1 VSEGA
6 EPSSLRGRPA
16 RLNPTV
22 YAIAVIFLA
31 VMVGN
36 ALAWTGLVNLSPMTY
51 TTDLTTSACHLTCGR
66 AWIDPNVGSVTQPL
80 GHLAAMDLLHFH
92 VPWWNPFEGLGT
104 PLAGEMQSTSLFP
117 LILWLALPGGLVW
130 FHISLELVAGIAT
143 YFLARRLGASTIIAA
158 VGGALFAL
166 NGTYAWIGNSV
177 LNPVALLPML
187 VLGVEMIIASAPHR
201 RQYGWYVAALALAL
215 SLYAGFPEVAYLDAL
230 FAGAWAVVR
239 LWSVDRGTRVR
250 TLRRLV
256 YAALAGMALA
266 LPIIVPFR
274 DYLNQGY
281 VGDHTSLSEL
291 SHMSARVLPMF
302 FDPYLYGTIF
312 SNPPADPYWAAV
324 GGYLGASVTAL
335 ALAGLFGR
343 RHRTLRIFLLAWIV
357 LGFAGSVDVFG
368 LRRAWNL
375 IPLVN
380 DAGFWRYIPASIELA
395 AIVLAVL
402 GLTDAAESA
411 RARWRVAGAAGVT
424 AVVLVVFAVTASSVN
439 RGVVL
444 SGQLRL
450 YHGALDAIPFVSLA
464 LLVAAMLFLRGR
476 WRTGF
481 VAAVMVGES
490 VLLFA
495 APMAVAP
502 SSLTLNLAPVRFL
515 QANLGQSRYM
525 DVAILYPNWGSEYG
539 ISSLAANDLPL
550 PLTFVNYVQS
560 SLFPGIQPPNA
571 FSVHG
576 TAFTQ
581 TVMEQQIATHLR
593 AYEDASVK
601 YLLTRT
607 KTPLAPQLAAE
618 GVKKV
623 WSDRSATIYALPD
636 PRPFFSTA
644 SSSCTVVSTSLT
656 EATVN
661 CPKGK
666 STLLRTEQS
675 MTGWTASVNGRP
687 AAITTVDTVY
697 QQIKVPKGT
706 STVEFSFLP
715 SHERLAVF
723 VGFAAL
729 LVLIAA
735 VLVERVELLT
745 LSRWAK
751 ANRRRPPRRTTTGV
765 NPSGSGRFDDD
776 FEGSEPS
783 ITSSSTVVEP
793 WPDVR
798 SRQ

>member
-1 VSEGA
+1 M
-6 EPSSLRGRPA
+6 RK
-16 RLNPTV
+16 RLAHVNPTV
-22 YAIAVIFLA
+22 YAIIAIALA

-51 TTDLTTSACHLTCGR
+51 TTDLTTSVCHLTCGR
-66 AWIDPNVGSVTQPL
+66 AWIDPNVGSITQPV
-80 GHLAAMDLLHFH
+80 GHLAAMDLLHLH

-104 PLAGEMQSTSLFP
+104 PLAGEMQSTALFP

-130 FHISLELVAGIAT
+130 FHISLELIAGIAT
-143 YFLARRLGASTIIAA
+143 YFLARRLGASTIIAT

-177 LNPVALLPML
+177 LNPVAFLPML
-187 VLGVEMIIASAPHR
+187 VLGVEMIIASAPRR

-215 SLYAGFPEVAYLDAL
+215 SIYAGFPEVAFLDAV

-239 LWSVDRGTRVR
+239 LLSVDRGARLR
-250 TLRRLV
+250 ALRRLV

-274 DYLNQGY
+274 DYLNESY
-281 VGDHTSLSEL
+281 VGDHTSLGEL
-291 SHMSARVLPMF
+291 LHMSPRVLPMF

-312 SNPPADPYWAAV
+312 SNPAADPYWASV
-324 GGYLGASVTAL
+324 GGYFGASVTAL

-343 RHRTLRIFLLAWIV
+343 RHRPLRIFLLAWIV
-357 LGFAGSVDVFG
+357 LGFAGSVDVFS

-402 GLTDAAESA
+402 GLTDAAQSA

-424 AVVLVVFAVTASSVN
+424 AVMLAVFVVTSSSVS

-444 SGQLRL
+444 SGRLRL
-450 YHGALDAIPFVSLA
+450 YHAALDAIPFVSLT
-464 LLVAAMLFLRGR
+464 LLVAAVLLLRVR
-476 WRTGF
+476 WRIWF
-481 VAAVMVGES
+481 AAIVVLGES
-490 VLLFA
+490 VLLFV

-502 SSLTLNLAPVRFL
+502 SSLTVNLAPVHFL
-515 QANLGQSRYM
+515 QANLGQYRYM
-525 DVAILYPNWGSEYG
+525 DVAVLYPNWGSEYG

-576 TAFTQ
+576 TAYSQ
-581 TVMEQQIATHLR
+581 TVMEQEIATHLR

-601 YLLTRT
+601 YLLT
-607 KTPLAPQLAAE
+607 KTRIPLAPQLAAV

-623 WSDRSATIYALPD
+623 WSDRLATVYALPD

-644 SSSCTVVSTSLT
+644 SSSCTVSSTSLT
-656 EATVN
+656 EAKVN
-661 CPKGK
+661 CPTGK

-675 MTGWTASVNGRP
+675 MKGWTATVNGRP
-687 AAITTVDTVY
+687 AAVKTVDTVY
-697 QQIKVPKGT
+697 QQIEVPKGT
-706 STVEFSFLP
+706 STVEFSFQP
-715 SHERLAVF
+715 PHERLAVI
-723 VGFAAL
+723 VGSATLLALIVAAL
-729 LVLIAA
+729 N
-735 VLVERVELLT
+735 ERVELLS
-745 LSRWAK
+745 LFRWAK
-751 ANRRRPPRRTTTGV
+751 AKRRRTKPTMNT
-765 NPSGSGRFDDD
+765 SGANEKN
-776 FEGSEPS
+776 FEE
-783 ITSSSTVVEP
+783 
-793 WPDVR
+793 
-798 SRQ
+798 SRMW

>member
-1 VSEGA
+1 
-6 EPSSLRGRPA
+6 
-16 RLNPTV
+16 
-22 YAIAVIFLA
+22 
-31 VMVGN
+31 MVGN

-51 TTDLTTSACHLTCGR
+51 TTDLTTSVCHLTCGR
-66 AWIDPNVGSVTQPL
+66 AWIDPNVGSITQPV
-80 GHLAAMDLLHFH
+80 GHLAAMDLLHLH

-104 PLAGEMQSTSLFP
+104 PLAGEMQSTALFP

-130 FHISLELVAGIAT
+130 FHISLELIAGIAT
-143 YFLARRLGASTIIAA
+143 YFLARRLGASTIIAT

-177 LNPVALLPML
+177 LNPVAFLPML
-187 VLGVEMIIASAPHR
+187 VLGVEMIIASAPRR

-215 SLYAGFPEVAYLDAL
+215 SIYAGFPEVAFLDAV

-239 LWSVDRGTRVR
+239 LLSVDRGARLR
-250 TLRRLV
+250 ALRRLV

-274 DYLNQGY
+274 DYLNESY
-281 VGDHTSLSEL
+281 VGDHTSLGEL
-291 SHMSARVLPMF
+291 LHMSPRVLPMF

-312 SNPPADPYWAAV
+312 SNPAADPYWASV
-324 GGYLGASVTAL
+324 GGYFGASVTAL

-343 RHRTLRIFLLAWIV
+343 RYRPLRIFLLAWIV
-357 LGFAGSVDVFG
+357 LGFAGSVDVFS

-402 GLTDAAESA
+402 GLTDAAQSA

-424 AVVLVVFAVTASSVN
+424 AVMLAVFVVTSSSVS

-444 SGQLRL
+444 SGRLRL
-450 YHGALDAIPFVSLA
+450 YHAALDAIPFVSLT
-464 LLVAAMLFLRGR
+464 LLVAAVLLLRVR
-476 WRTGF
+476 WRIWF
-481 VAAVMVGES
+481 AAIVVLGES
-490 VLLFA
+490 VLLFV

-502 SSLTLNLAPVRFL
+502 SSLTVNLAPVHFL
-515 QANLGQSRYM
+515 QANLGQYRYM
-525 DVAILYPNWGSEYG
+525 DVAVLYPNWGSEYG

-576 TAFTQ
+576 TAYSQ
-581 TVMEQQIATHLR
+581 TVMEQEIATHLR

-601 YLLTRT
+601 YLLT
-607 KTPLAPQLAAE
+607 KTRIPLAPQLAAV

-623 WSDRSATIYALPD
+623 WSDRLATVYALPD

-644 SSSCTVVSTSLT
+644 SSSCTVSSTSLT
-656 EATVN
+656 EAKVN
-661 CPKGK
+661 CPTGK

-675 MTGWTASVNGRP
+675 MKGWTATVNGRP
-687 AAITTVDTVY
+687 AAVKTVDTVY
-697 QQIKVPKGT
+697 QQIEVPKGT
-706 STVEFSFLP
+706 STVEFSFQP
-715 SHERLAVF
+715 PHERLAVI
-723 VGFAAL
+723 VGSATLLALIVAAL
-729 LVLIAA
+729 N
-735 VLVERVELLT
+735 ERVELLS
-745 LSRWAK
+745 LFRWAK
-751 ANRRRPPRRTTTGV
+751 AKRRRTKPTMNT
-765 NPSGSGRFDDD
+765 SGANEKN
-776 FEGSEPS
+776 FEE
-783 ITSSSTVVEP
+783 
-793 WPDVR
+793 
-798 SRQ
+798 SRMW

>member
-1 VSEGA
+1 V
-6 EPSSLRGRPA
+6 
-16 RLNPTV
+16 NPTV
-22 YAIAVIFLA
+22 YAIIAIALAVI
-31 VMVGN
+31 VGN

-51 TTDLTTSACHLTCGR
+51 TTDLTTSVCHFTCGR
-66 AWIDPNVGSVTQPL
+66 AWIDPNVGSITQPV
-80 GHLAAMDLLHFH
+80 GHLAAMDLLHLH

-104 PLAGEMQSTSLFP
+104 PLAGEMQSTALFP

-130 FHISLELVAGIAT
+130 FHISLELIAGIAT

-166 NGTYAWIGNSV
+166 NGTFAWIGNSV
-177 LNPVALLPML
+177 LNPVAFLPML
-187 VLGVEMIIASAPHR
+187 VLGVEMIIASAPRR

-215 SLYAGFPEVAYLDAL
+215 SLYAGFPEVAFLDAV

-239 LWSVDRGTRVR
+239 LLSVDRGARLR
-250 TLRRLV
+250 ALRRLV

-274 DYLNQGY
+274 DYLNEGY
-281 VGDHTSLSEL
+281 VGDHTSLGEFL
-291 SHMSARVLPMF
+291 HMSPRVLPMF

-312 SNPPADPYWAAV
+312 SNPAAGPYWASV
-324 GGYLGASVTAL
+324 GGYFGASVTAL

-343 RHRTLRIFLLAWIV
+343 RHRPLRIFLLAWIV
-357 LGFAGSVDVFG
+357 LGFAGSVDVFS

-402 GLTDAAESA
+402 GLTDAAQSA

-424 AVVLVVFAVTASSVN
+424 AVVLVVFVVTSSSVS

-444 SGQLRL
+444 SGRLRL
-450 YHGALDAIPFVSLA
+450 YHAALDAIPFVSLT
-464 LLVAAMLFLRGR
+464 LLVAAVLLLRGR
-476 WRTGF
+476 WRIWF
-481 VAAVMVGES
+481 AAIVVLGES
-490 VLLFA
+490 VLLFV

-502 SSLTLNLAPVRFL
+502 SSLTVNLAPVHFL
-515 QANLGQSRYM
+515 QANLGQYRYM
-525 DVAILYPNWGSEYG
+525 DVAVLYPNWGSEYG

-576 TAFTQ
+576 TAYSQ
-581 TVMEQQIATHLR
+581 TVMEQEIATHLR

-601 YLLTRT
+601 YLLTKTR
-607 KTPLAPQLAAE
+607 TPLAPQLAAV

-623 WSDRSATIYALPD
+623 WSDRLATVYALPD

-644 SSSCTVVSTSLT
+644 SSSCTVSSTSLT
-656 EATVN
+656 EAKVN
-661 CPKGK
+661 CPTGK

-675 MTGWTASVNGRP
+675 MKGWTATVNGRP
-687 AAITTVDTVY
+687 AAVTTVDTVY
-697 QQIKVPKGT
+697 QQIEVPKGT
-706 STVEFSFLP
+706 STVEFSFQP
-715 SHERLAVF
+715 PHERLAVI
-723 VGFAAL
+723 VGSAAMLALIVAAL
-729 LVLIAA
+729 N
-735 VLVERVELLT
+735 ERVELLS
-745 LSRWAK
+745 LFRWAK
-751 ANRRRPPRRTTTGV
+751 AKRRRTKPTMNTRGA
-765 NPSGSGRFDDD
+765 NEKN
-776 FEGSEPS
+776 FEE
-783 ITSSSTVVEP
+783 SSM
-793 WPDVR
+793 W
-798 SRQ
+798 

>member
-1 VSEGA
+1 
-6 EPSSLRGRPA
+6 
-16 RLNPTV
+16 LNPTV

-230 FAGAWAVVR
+230 FAGVWAVVR
-239 LWSVDRGTRVR
+239 LASVDRGTRVR

-439 RGVVL
+439 GGVVL

-675 MTGWTASVNGRP
+675 MTGWTASVNGRRAP
-687 AAITTVDTVY
+687 ITTVDTVY

-729 LVLIAA
+729 LALIVAA
-735 VLVERVELLT
+735 LNERVELLT

>member
-1 VSEGA
+1 
-6 EPSSLRGRPA
+6 
-16 RLNPTV
+16 
-22 YAIAVIFLA
+22 
-31 VMVGN
+31 MVGN

-51 TTDLTTSACHLTCGR
+51 TTDLTTSVCHLTCGR
-66 AWIDPNVGSVTQPL
+66 AWIDPNVGSITQPV
-80 GHLAAMDLLHFH
+80 GHLAAMDLLHLH

-104 PLAGEMQSTSLFP
+104 PLAGEMQSTALFP

-130 FHISLELVAGIAT
+130 FHISLELIAGIAT
-143 YFLARRLGASTIIAA
+143 YFLARRLGASTIIAT

-177 LNPVALLPML
+177 LNPVAFLPML
-187 VLGVEMIIASAPHR
+187 VLGVEMIIASAPRR

-215 SLYAGFPEVAYLDAL
+215 SIYAGFPEVAFLDAV

-239 LWSVDRGTRVR
+239 LLSVDRGARLR
-250 TLRRLV
+250 ALRRLV

-274 DYLNQGY
+274 DYLNESY
-281 VGDHTSLSEL
+281 VGDHTSLGEL
-291 SHMSARVLPMF
+291 LHMSPRVLPMF

-312 SNPPADPYWAAV
+312 SNPAADPYWASV
-324 GGYLGASVTAL
+324 GGYFGASVTAL

-343 RHRTLRIFLLAWIV
+343 RYRPLRIFLLAWIV
-357 LGFAGSVDVFG
+357 LGFAGSVDVFS

-402 GLTDAAESA
+402 GLTDAAQSA

-424 AVVLVVFAVTASSVN
+424 AVMLAVFVVTSSSVS

-444 SGQLRL
+444 SGRLRL
-450 YHGALDAIPFVSLA
+450 YHAALDAIPFVSLT
-464 LLVAAMLFLRGR
+464 LLVAAVLLLRGR
-476 WRTGF
+476 WRIWF
-481 VAAVMVGES
+481 AAIVVLGES
-490 VLLFA
+490 VLLFV

-502 SSLTLNLAPVRFL
+502 SSLTVNLAPVHFL
-515 QANLGQSRYM
+515 QANLGQYRYM
-525 DVAILYPNWGSEYG
+525 DVAVLYPNWGSEYG

-576 TAFTQ
+576 TAYSQ
-581 TVMEQQIATHLR
+581 TVMEQEIATHLR

-601 YLLTRT
+601 YLLT
-607 KTPLAPQLAAE
+607 KTRIPLAPQLAAV

-623 WSDRSATIYALPD
+623 WSDRLATVYALPD

-644 SSSCTVVSTSLT
+644 SSSCTVSSTSLT
-656 EATVN
+656 EAKVN
-661 CPKGK
+661 CPTGK

-675 MTGWTASVNGRP
+675 MKGWTATVNGRP
-687 AAITTVDTVY
+687 AAVKTVDTVY
-697 QQIKVPKGT
+697 QQIEVPKGT
-706 STVEFSFLP
+706 STVEFSFQP
-715 SHERLAVF
+715 PHERLAVI
-723 VGFAAL
+723 VGSATLLALIVAAL
-729 LVLIAA
+729 N
-735 VLVERVELLT
+735 ERVELLS
-745 LSRWAK
+745 LFRWAK
-751 ANRRRPPRRTTTGV
+751 AKRRRTKPTMNT
-765 NPSGSGRFDDD
+765 SGANEKN
-776 FEGSEPS
+776 FEE
-783 ITSSSTVVEP
+783 
-793 WPDVR
+793 
-798 SRQ
+798 SRMW

>member
-1 VSEGA
+1 
-6 EPSSLRGRPA
+6 
-16 RLNPTV
+16 
-22 YAIAVIFLA
+22 
-31 VMVGN
+31 MVGN

-51 TTDLTTSACHLTCGR
+51 TTDLTTSVCHLTCGR
-66 AWIDPNVGSVTQPL
+66 AWIDPNVGSITQPV
-80 GHLAAMDLLHFH
+80 GHLAAMDLLHLH

-104 PLAGEMQSTSLFP
+104 PLAGEMQSTALFP

-130 FHISLELVAGIAT
+130 FHISLELIAGIAT
-143 YFLARRLGASTIIAA
+143 YLLARRLGASTIIAT

-177 LNPVALLPML
+177 LNPVAFLPML
-187 VLGVEMIIASAPHR
+187 VLGVEMIIASAPRR

-215 SLYAGFPEVAYLDAL
+215 SIYAGFPEVAFLDAV

-239 LWSVDRGTRVR
+239 LLSVDRGARLR
-250 TLRRLV
+250 ALRRLV

-274 DYLNQGY
+274 DYLNESY
-281 VGDHTSLSEL
+281 VGDHTSLGEL
-291 SHMSARVLPMF
+291 LHMSPRVLPMF

-312 SNPPADPYWAAV
+312 SNPAADPYWASV
-324 GGYLGASVTAL
+324 GGYFGASVTAL

-343 RHRTLRIFLLAWIV
+343 RYRPLRIFLLAWIV
-357 LGFAGSVDVFG
+357 LGFAGSVDVFS

-402 GLTDAAESA
+402 GLTDAAQSA

-424 AVVLVVFAVTASSVN
+424 AVMLAVFVVTSSSVS

-444 SGQLRL
+444 SGRLRL
-450 YHGALDAIPFVSLA
+450 YHAALDAIPFVSLT
-464 LLVAAMLFLRGR
+464 LLVAAVLLLRVR
-476 WRTGF
+476 WRIWF
-481 VAAVMVGES
+481 AAIVVLGES
-490 VLLFA
+490 VLLFV

-502 SSLTLNLAPVRFL
+502 SSLTVNLAPVHFL
-515 QANLGQSRYM
+515 QANLGQYRYM
-525 DVAILYPNWGSEYG
+525 DVAVLYPNWGSEYG

-576 TAFTQ
+576 TAYSQ
-581 TVMEQQIATHLR
+581 TVMEQEIATHLR

-601 YLLTRT
+601 YLLT
-607 KTPLAPQLAAE
+607 KTRIPLAPQLAAV

-623 WSDRSATIYALPD
+623 WSDRLATVYALPD

-644 SSSCTVVSTSLT
+644 SSSCTVSSTSLT
-656 EATVN
+656 EAKVN
-661 CPKGK
+661 CPTGK

-675 MTGWTASVNGRP
+675 MKGWTATVNGRP
-687 AAITTVDTVY
+687 AAVKTVDTVY
-697 QQIKVPKGT
+697 QQIEVPKGT
-706 STVEFSFLP
+706 STVEFSFQP
-715 SHERLAVF
+715 PHERLAVI
-723 VGFAAL
+723 VGSATLLALIVAAL
-729 LVLIAA
+729 N
-735 VLVERVELLT
+735 ERVELLS
-745 LSRWAK
+745 LFRWAK
-751 ANRRRPPRRTTTGV
+751 AKRRRTKPTMNT
-765 NPSGSGRFDDD
+765 SGANEKN
-776 FEGSEPS
+776 FEE
-783 ITSSSTVVEP
+783 
-793 WPDVR
+793 
-798 SRQ
+798 SRMW

>member
-1 VSEGA
+1 M
-6 EPSSLRGRPA
+6 RK
-16 RLNPTV
+16 RLAHVNPTV
-22 YAIAVIFLA
+22 YAIIAIALA

-51 TTDLTTSACHLTCGR
+51 TTDLTTSVCHLTCGR
-66 AWIDPNVGSVTQPL
+66 AWIDPNVGSITQPV
-80 GHLAAMDLLHFH
+80 GHLAAMDLLHLH

-104 PLAGEMQSTSLFP
+104 PLAGEMQSTALFP

-130 FHISLELVAGIAT
+130 FHISLELIAGIAT
-143 YFLARRLGASTIIAA
+143 YFLARRLGASTIIAT

-177 LNPVALLPML
+177 LNPVAFLPML
-187 VLGVEMIIASAPHR
+187 VLGVEMIIASAPRR

-215 SLYAGFPEVAYLDAL
+215 SIYAGFPEVAFLDAV

-239 LWSVDRGTRVR
+239 LLSVDRGARLR
-250 TLRRLV
+250 ALRRLV

-274 DYLNQGY
+274 DYLNESY
-281 VGDHTSLSEL
+281 VGDHTSLGEL
-291 SHMSARVLPMF
+291 LHMSPRVLPMF

-312 SNPPADPYWAAV
+312 SNPAADPYWASV
-324 GGYLGASVTAL
+324 GGYFGASVTAL

-343 RHRTLRIFLLAWIV
+343 RYRPLRIFLLAWIV
-357 LGFAGSVDVFG
+357 LGFAGSVDVFS

-402 GLTDAAESA
+402 GLTDAAQSA

-424 AVVLVVFAVTASSVN
+424 AVMLAVFVVTSSSVS

-444 SGQLRL
+444 SGRLRL
-450 YHGALDAIPFVSLA
+450 YHAALDAIPFVSLT
-464 LLVAAMLFLRGR
+464 LLVAAVLLLRGR
-476 WRTGF
+476 WRIWF
-481 VAAVMVGES
+481 AAIVVLGES
-490 VLLFA
+490 VLLFV

-502 SSLTLNLAPVRFL
+502 SSLTVNLAPVHFL
-515 QANLGQSRYM
+515 QANLGQYRYM
-525 DVAILYPNWGSEYG
+525 DVAVLYPNWGSEYG

-576 TAFTQ
+576 TAYSQ
-581 TVMEQQIATHLR
+581 TVMEQEIATHLR

-601 YLLTRT
+601 YLLT
-607 KTPLAPQLAAE
+607 KTRIPLAPQLAAV

-623 WSDRSATIYALPD
+623 WSDRLATVYALPD

-644 SSSCTVVSTSLT
+644 SSSCTVSSTSLT
-656 EATVN
+656 EAKVN
-661 CPKGK
+661 CPTGK

-675 MTGWTASVNGRP
+675 MKGWTATVNGRP
-687 AAITTVDTVY
+687 AAVKTVDTVY
-697 QQIKVPKGT
+697 QQIEVPKGT
-706 STVEFSFLP
+706 STVEFSFQP
-715 SHERLAVF
+715 PHERLAVI
-723 VGFAAL
+723 VGSATLLALIVAAL
-729 LVLIAA
+729 N
-735 VLVERVELLT
+735 ERVELLS
-745 LSRWAK
+745 LFRWAK
-751 ANRRRPPRRTTTGV
+751 AKRRRTKPTMNT
-765 NPSGSGRFDDD
+765 SGANEKN
-776 FEGSEPS
+776 FEE
-783 ITSSSTVVEP
+783 
-793 WPDVR
+793 
-798 SRQ
+798 SRMW

>member
-1 VSEGA
+1 V
-6 EPSSLRGRPA
+6 
-16 RLNPTV
+16 NPTV
-22 YAIAVIFLA
+22 YAIIAIALA

-51 TTDLTTSACHLTCGR
+51 TTDLTTSVCHLTCGR
-66 AWIDPNVGSVTQPL
+66 AWIDPNVGSITQPV
-80 GHLAAMDLLHFH
+80 GHLAAMDLLHLH

-104 PLAGEMQSTSLFP
+104 PLAGEMQSTALFP

-130 FHISLELVAGIAT
+130 FHISLELIAGIAT
-143 YFLARRLGASTIIAA
+143 YFLARRLGASTIIAT

-177 LNPVALLPML
+177 LNPVAFLPML
-187 VLGVEMIIASAPHR
+187 VLGVEMIIASAPRR

-215 SLYAGFPEVAYLDAL
+215 SIYAGFPEVAFLDAV

-239 LWSVDRGTRVR
+239 LLSVDRGARLR
-250 TLRRLV
+250 ALRRLV

-274 DYLNQGY
+274 DYLNESY
-281 VGDHTSLSEL
+281 VGDHTSLGEL
-291 SHMSARVLPMF
+291 LHMSPRVLPMF

-312 SNPPADPYWAAV
+312 SNPAADPYWASV
-324 GGYLGASVTAL
+324 GGYFGASVTAL

-343 RHRTLRIFLLAWIV
+343 RHRPLRIFLLAWIV
-357 LGFAGSVDVFG
+357 LGFAGSVDVFS

-402 GLTDAAESA
+402 GLTDAAQSA

-424 AVVLVVFAVTASSVN
+424 AVMLAVFVVTSSSVS

-444 SGQLRL
+444 SGRLRL
-450 YHGALDAIPFVSLA
+450 YHAALDAIPFVSLT
-464 LLVAAMLFLRGR
+464 LLVAAVLLLRVR
-476 WRTGF
+476 WRIWF
-481 VAAVMVGES
+481 AAIVVLGES
-490 VLLFA
+490 VLLFV

-502 SSLTLNLAPVRFL
+502 SSLTVNLAPVHFL
-515 QANLGQSRYM
+515 QANLGQYRYM
-525 DVAILYPNWGSEYG
+525 DVAVLYPNWGSEYG

-576 TAFTQ
+576 TAYSQ
-581 TVMEQQIATHLR
+581 TVMEQEIATHLR

-601 YLLTRT
+601 YLLT
-607 KTPLAPQLAAE
+607 KTRIPLAPQLAAV

-623 WSDRSATIYALPD
+623 WSDRLATVYALPD

-644 SSSCTVVSTSLT
+644 SSSCTVSSTSLT
-656 EATVN
+656 EAKVN
-661 CPKGK
+661 CPTGK

-675 MTGWTASVNGRP
+675 MKGWTATVNGRP
-687 AAITTVDTVY
+687 AAVKTVDTVY
-697 QQIKVPKGT
+697 QQIEVPKGT
-706 STVEFSFLP
+706 STVEFSFQP
-715 SHERLAVF
+715 PHERLAVI
-723 VGFAAL
+723 VGSATLLALIVAAL
-729 LVLIAA
+729 N
-735 VLVERVELLT
+735 ERVELLS
-745 LSRWAK
+745 LFRWAK
-751 ANRRRPPRRTTTGV
+751 AKRRRTKPTMNT
-765 NPSGSGRFDDD
+765 SGANEKN
-776 FEGSEPS
+776 FEE
-783 ITSSSTVVEP
+783 
-793 WPDVR
+793 
-798 SRQ
+798 SRMW

>member
-1 VSEGA
+1 V
-6 EPSSLRGRPA
+6 
-16 RLNPTV
+16 NPTV
-22 YAIAVIFLA
+22 YAIIAIALA

-51 TTDLTTSACHLTCGR
+51 TTDLTTSVCHLTCGR
-66 AWIDPNVGSVTQPL
+66 AWIDPNVGSITQPV
-80 GHLAAMDLLHFH
+80 GHLAAMDLLHLH

-104 PLAGEMQSTSLFP
+104 PLAGEMQSTALFP

-130 FHISLELVAGIAT
+130 FHISLELIAGIAT
-143 YFLARRLGASTIIAA
+143 YFLARRLGASTIIAT

-177 LNPVALLPML
+177 LNPVAFLPML
-187 VLGVEMIIASAPHR
+187 VLGVEMIIASAPRR

-215 SLYAGFPEVAYLDAL
+215 SIYAGFPEVAFLDAV

-239 LWSVDRGTRVR
+239 LLSVDRGARLR
-250 TLRRLV
+250 ALRRLV

-274 DYLNQGY
+274 DYLNESY
-281 VGDHTSLSEL
+281 VGDHTSLGEL
-291 SHMSARVLPMF
+291 LHMSPRVLPMF

-312 SNPPADPYWAAV
+312 SNPAADPYWASV
-324 GGYLGASVTAL
+324 GGYFGASVTAL

-343 RHRTLRIFLLAWIV
+343 RYRPLRIFLLAWIV
-357 LGFAGSVDVFG
+357 LGFAGSVDVFS

-402 GLTDAAESA
+402 GLTDAAQSA

-424 AVVLVVFAVTASSVN
+424 AVMLAVFVVTSSSVS

-444 SGQLRL
+444 SGRLRL
-450 YHGALDAIPFVSLA
+450 YHAALDAIPFVSLT
-464 LLVAAMLFLRGR
+464 LLVAAVLLLRGR
-476 WRTGF
+476 WRIWF
-481 VAAVMVGES
+481 AAIVVLGES
-490 VLLFA
+490 VLLFV

-502 SSLTLNLAPVRFL
+502 SSLTVNLAPVHFL
-515 QANLGQSRYM
+515 QANLGQYRYM
-525 DVAILYPNWGSEYG
+525 DVAVLYPNWGSEYG

-576 TAFTQ
+576 TAYSQ
-581 TVMEQQIATHLR
+581 TVMEQEIATHLR

-601 YLLTRT
+601 YLLT
-607 KTPLAPQLAAE
+607 KTRIPLAPQLAAV

-623 WSDRSATIYALPD
+623 WSDRLATVYALPD

-644 SSSCTVVSTSLT
+644 SSSCTVSSTSLT
-656 EATVN
+656 EAKVN
-661 CPKGK
+661 CPTGK

-675 MTGWTASVNGRP
+675 MKGWTATVNGRP
-687 AAITTVDTVY
+687 AAVKTVDTVY
-697 QQIKVPKGT
+697 QQIEVPKGT
-706 STVEFSFLP
+706 STVEFSFQP
-715 SHERLAVF
+715 PHERLAVI
-723 VGFAAL
+723 VGSATLLALIVAAL
-729 LVLIAA
+729 N
-735 VLVERVELLT
+735 ERVELLS
-745 LSRWAK
+745 LFRWAK
-751 ANRRRPPRRTTTGV
+751 AKRRRTKPTMNT
-765 NPSGSGRFDDD
+765 SGANEKN
-776 FEGSEPS
+776 FEE
-783 ITSSSTVVEP
+783 
-793 WPDVR
+793 
-798 SRQ
+798 SRMW

>member
-1 VSEGA
+1 MSGRVESC
-6 EPSSLRGRPA
+6 PLRK
-16 RLNPTV
+16 RLAHVNPTV
-22 YAIAVIFLA
+22 YAIIAIALA

-51 TTDLTTSACHLTCGR
+51 TTDLTTSVCHLTCGR
-66 AWIDPNVGSVTQPL
+66 AWIDPNVGSITQPV
-80 GHLAAMDLLHFH
+80 GHLAAMDLLHLH

-104 PLAGEMQSTSLFP
+104 PLAGEMQSTALFP

-130 FHISLELVAGIAT
+130 FHISLELIAGIAT
-143 YFLARRLGASTIIAA
+143 YFLARRLGASTIIAT

-177 LNPVALLPML
+177 LNPVAFLPML
-187 VLGVEMIIASAPHR
+187 VLGVEMIIASAPRR

-215 SLYAGFPEVAYLDAL
+215 SIYAGFPEVAFLDAV

-239 LWSVDRGTRVR
+239 LLSVDRGARLR
-250 TLRRLV
+250 ALRRLV

-274 DYLNQGY
+274 DYLNESY
-281 VGDHTSLSEL
+281 VGDHTSLGEL
-291 SHMSARVLPMF
+291 LHMSPRVLPMF

-312 SNPPADPYWAAV
+312 SNPAADPYWASV
-324 GGYLGASVTAL
+324 GGYFGASVTAL

-343 RHRTLRIFLLAWIV
+343 RHRPLRIFLLAWIV
-357 LGFAGSVDVFG
+357 LGFAGSVDVFS

-402 GLTDAAESA
+402 GLTDAAQSA

-424 AVVLVVFAVTASSVN
+424 AVMLAVFVVTSSSVS

-444 SGQLRL
+444 SGRLRL
-450 YHGALDAIPFVSLA
+450 YHAALDAIPFVSLT
-464 LLVAAMLFLRGR
+464 LLVAAVLLLRGR
-476 WRTGF
+476 WRIWF
-481 VAAVMVGES
+481 AAIVVLGES
-490 VLLFA
+490 VLLFV

-502 SSLTLNLAPVRFL
+502 SSLTVNLAPVHFL
-515 QANLGQSRYM
+515 QANLGQYRYM
-525 DVAILYPNWGSEYG
+525 DVAVLYPNWGSEYG

-576 TAFTQ
+576 TAYSH
-581 TVMEQQIATHLR
+581 TVMEQEIATHLR
-593 AYEDASVK
+593 ASEDASVK
-601 YLLTRT
+601 YLLT
-607 KTPLAPQLAAE
+607 KTRIPLAPQLAAV

-623 WSDRSATIYALPD
+623 WSDRLATVYALPD

-644 SSSCTVVSTSLT
+644 SSSCTVSSTSLT
-656 EATVN
+656 EAKVN
-661 CPKGK
+661 CPTGK

-675 MTGWTASVNGRP
+675 MKGWTATVNGRP
-687 AAITTVDTVY
+687 AAVKTVDTVY
-697 QQIKVPKGT
+697 QQIEVPKGT
-706 STVEFSFLP
+706 STVEFSFQP
-715 SHERLAVF
+715 PHERLAVI
-723 VGFAAL
+723 VGSATLLALIVAAL
-729 LVLIAA
+729 N
-735 VLVERVELLT
+735 ERVELLS
-745 LSRWAK
+745 LFRWAK
-751 ANRRRPPRRTTTGV
+751 AKRRRTKPTMNT
-765 NPSGSGRFDDD
+765 SGANEKN
-776 FEGSEPS
+776 FEE
-783 ITSSSTVVEP
+783 
-793 WPDVR
+793 
-798 SRQ
+798 SRMW

>member
-1 VSEGA
+1 V
-6 EPSSLRGRPA
+6 
-16 RLNPTV
+16 NPTV
-22 YAIAVIFLA
+22 YAIIAIALA

-51 TTDLTTSACHLTCGR
+51 TTDLTTSVCHLTCGR
-66 AWIDPNVGSVTQPL
+66 AWIDPNVGSITQPV
-80 GHLAAMDLLHFH
+80 GHLAAMDLLHLH

-104 PLAGEMQSTSLFP
+104 PLAGEMQSTALFP

-130 FHISLELVAGIAT
+130 FHISLELIAGIAT
-143 YFLARRLGASTIIAA
+143 YFLARRLGASTIIAT

-177 LNPVALLPML
+177 LNPVAFLPML
-187 VLGVEMIIASAPHR
+187 VLGVEMIIASAPRR

-215 SLYAGFPEVAYLDAL
+215 SIYAGFPEVAFLDAV

-239 LWSVDRGTRVR
+239 LLSVDRGARLR
-250 TLRRLV
+250 ALRRLV

-274 DYLNQGY
+274 DYLNESY
-281 VGDHTSLSEL
+281 VGDHTSLGEL
-291 SHMSARVLPMF
+291 LHMSPRVLPMF

-312 SNPPADPYWAAV
+312 SNPAADPYWASV
-324 GGYLGASVTAL
+324 GGYFGASVTAL

-343 RHRTLRIFLLAWIV
+343 RHRPLRIFLLAWIV
-357 LGFAGSVDVFG
+357 LGFAGSVDVFS

-402 GLTDAAESA
+402 GLTDAAQSA
-411 RARWRVAGAAGVT
+411 RARWRVARAAGVT
-424 AVVLVVFAVTASSVN
+424 AVMLAVFVVTSSSVS

-444 SGQLRL
+444 SGRLRL
-450 YHGALDAIPFVSLA
+450 YHAALDAIPFVSLT
-464 LLVAAMLFLRGR
+464 LLVAAVLLLRGR
-476 WRTGF
+476 WRIWF
-481 VAAVMVGES
+481 AAIVVLGES
-490 VLLFA
+490 VLLFV

-502 SSLTLNLAPVRFL
+502 SSLTVNLAPVHFL
-515 QANLGQSRYM
+515 QANLGQYRYM
-525 DVAILYPNWGSEYG
+525 DVAVLYPNWGSEYG

-576 TAFTQ
+576 TAYSQ
-581 TVMEQQIATHLR
+581 TVMEQEIATHLR

-601 YLLTRT
+601 YLLT
-607 KTPLAPQLAAE
+607 KTRIPLAPQLAAV

-623 WSDRSATIYALPD
+623 WSDRLATVYALPD

-644 SSSCTVVSTSLT
+644 SSSCTVSSTSLT
-656 EATVN
+656 EAKVN
-661 CPKGK
+661 CPTGK

-675 MTGWTASVNGRP
+675 MKGWTATVNGRP
-687 AAITTVDTVY
+687 AAVKTVDTVY
-697 QQIKVPKGT
+697 QQIEVPKGT
-706 STVEFSFLP
+706 STVEFSFQP
-715 SHERLAVF
+715 PHERLAVI
-723 VGFAAL
+723 VGSATLLALIVAAL
-729 LVLIAA
+729 N
-735 VLVERVELLT
+735 ERVELLS
-745 LSRWAK
+745 LFRWAK
-751 ANRRRPPRRTTTGV
+751 AKRRRTKPTMNT
-765 NPSGSGRFDDD
+765 SGANEKN
-776 FEGSEPS
+776 FEE
-783 ITSSSTVVEP
+783 
-793 WPDVR
+793 
-798 SRQ
+798 SRMW

>member
-1 VSEGA
+1 MSGRVESC
-6 EPSSLRGRPA
+6 SLRK
-16 RLNPTV
+16 RLAHVNPTV
-22 YAIAVIFLA
+22 YAIIAIALA

-51 TTDLTTSACHLTCGR
+51 TTDLTTSVCHLTCGR
-66 AWIDPNVGSVTQPL
+66 AWIDPNVGSITQPV
-80 GHLAAMDLLHFH
+80 GHLAAMDLLHLH

-104 PLAGEMQSTSLFP
+104 PLAGEMQSTALFP

-130 FHISLELVAGIAT
+130 FHISLELIAGIAT
-143 YFLARRLGASTIIAA
+143 YLLARRLGASTIIAT

-177 LNPVALLPML
+177 LNPVAFLPML
-187 VLGVEMIIASAPHR
+187 VLGVEMIIASAPRR

-215 SLYAGFPEVAYLDAL
+215 SIYAGFPEVAFLDAV

-239 LWSVDRGTRVR
+239 LLSVDRGARLR
-250 TLRRLV
+250 ALRRLV

-274 DYLNQGY
+274 DYLNESY
-281 VGDHTSLSEL
+281 VGDHTSLGEL
-291 SHMSARVLPMF
+291 LHMSPRVLPMF

-312 SNPPADPYWAAV
+312 SNPAADPYWASV
-324 GGYLGASVTAL
+324 GGYFGASVTAL

-343 RHRTLRIFLLAWIV
+343 RYRPLRIFLLAWIV
-357 LGFAGSVDVFG
+357 LGFAGSVDVFS

-402 GLTDAAESA
+402 GLTDAAQSA

-424 AVVLVVFAVTASSVN
+424 AVMLAVFVVTSSSVS

-444 SGQLRL
+444 SGRLRL
-450 YHGALDAIPFVSLA
+450 YHAALDAIPFVSLT
-464 LLVAAMLFLRGR
+464 LLVAAVLLLRVR
-476 WRTGF
+476 WRIWF
-481 VAAVMVGES
+481 AAIVVLGES
-490 VLLFA
+490 VLLFV

-502 SSLTLNLAPVRFL
+502 SSLTVNLAPVHFL
-515 QANLGQSRYM
+515 QANLGQYRYM
-525 DVAILYPNWGSEYG
+525 DVAVLYPNWGSEYG

-576 TAFTQ
+576 TAYSQ
-581 TVMEQQIATHLR
+581 TVMEQEIATHLR

-601 YLLTRT
+601 YLLT
-607 KTPLAPQLAAE
+607 KTRIPLAPQLAAV

-623 WSDRSATIYALPD
+623 WSDRLATVYALPD

-644 SSSCTVVSTSLT
+644 SSSCTVSSTSLT
-656 EATVN
+656 EAKVN
-661 CPKGK
+661 CPTGK

-675 MTGWTASVNGRP
+675 MKGWTATVNGRP
-687 AAITTVDTVY
+687 AAVKTVDTVY
-697 QQIKVPKGT
+697 QQIEVPKGT
-706 STVEFSFLP
+706 STVEFSFQP
-715 SHERLAVF
+715 PHERLAVI
-723 VGFAAL
+723 VGSATLLALIVAAL
-729 LVLIAA
+729 N
-735 VLVERVELLT
+735 ERVELLS
-745 LSRWAK
+745 LFRWAK
-751 ANRRRPPRRTTTGV
+751 AKRRRTKPTMNT
-765 NPSGSGRFDDD
+765 SGANEKN
-776 FEGSEPS
+776 FEE
-783 ITSSSTVVEP
+783 
-793 WPDVR
+793 
-798 SRQ
+798 SRMW

>member
-1 VSEGA
+1 MSGRVESC
-6 EPSSLRGRPA
+6 SLRK
-16 RLNPTV
+16 RLAHVNPTV
-22 YAIAVIFLA
+22 YAIIAIALA

-51 TTDLTTSACHLTCGR
+51 TTDLTTSVCHLTCGR
-66 AWIDPNVGSVTQPL
+66 AWIDPNVGSITQPV
-80 GHLAAMDLLHFH
+80 GHLAAMDLLHLH

-104 PLAGEMQSTSLFP
+104 PLAGEMQSTALFP

-130 FHISLELVAGIAT
+130 FHISLELIAGIAT
-143 YFLARRLGASTIIAA
+143 YFLARRLGASTIIAT

-177 LNPVALLPML
+177 LNPVAFLPML
-187 VLGVEMIIASAPHR
+187 VLGVEMIIASAPRR

-215 SLYAGFPEVAYLDAL
+215 SIYAGFPEVAFLDAV

-239 LWSVDRGTRVR
+239 LLSVDRGARLR
-250 TLRRLV
+250 ALRRLV

-274 DYLNQGY
+274 DYLNESY
-281 VGDHTSLSEL
+281 VGDHTSLGEL
-291 SHMSARVLPMF
+291 LHMSPRVLPMF

-312 SNPPADPYWAAV
+312 SNPAADPYWASV
-324 GGYLGASVTAL
+324 GGYFGASVTAL

-343 RHRTLRIFLLAWIV
+343 RHRPLRIFLLAWIV
-357 LGFAGSVDVFG
+357 LGFAGSVDVFS

-402 GLTDAAESA
+402 GLTDAAQSA

-424 AVVLVVFAVTASSVN
+424 AVMLAVFVVTSSSVS

-444 SGQLRL
+444 SGRLRL
-450 YHGALDAIPFVSLA
+450 YHAALDAIPFVSLT
-464 LLVAAMLFLRGR
+464 LLVAAVLLLRGR
-476 WRTGF
+476 WRIWF
-481 VAAVMVGES
+481 AAIVVLGES
-490 VLLFA
+490 VLLFV

-502 SSLTLNLAPVRFL
+502 SSLTVNLAPVHFL
-515 QANLGQSRYM
+515 QANLGQYRYM
-525 DVAILYPNWGSEYG
+525 DVAVLYPNWGSEYG

-576 TAFTQ
+576 TAYSQ
-581 TVMEQQIATHLR
+581 TVMEQEIATHLR

-601 YLLTRT
+601 YLLT
-607 KTPLAPQLAAE
+607 KTRIPLAPQLAAV

-623 WSDRSATIYALPD
+623 WSDRLATVYALPD

-644 SSSCTVVSTSLT
+644 SSSCTVSSTSLT
-656 EATVN
+656 EAKVN
-661 CPKGK
+661 CPTGK

-675 MTGWTASVNGRP
+675 MKGWTATVNGRP
-687 AAITTVDTVY
+687 AAVKTVDTVY
-697 QQIKVPKGT
+697 QQIEVPKGT
-706 STVEFSFLP
+706 STVEFSFQP
-715 SHERLAVF
+715 PHERLAVI
-723 VGFAAL
+723 VGSATLLALIVAAL
-729 LVLIAA
+729 N
-735 VLVERVELLT
+735 ERVELLS
-745 LSRWAK
+745 LFRWAK
-751 ANRRRPPRRTTTGV
+751 AKRRRTKPTMNT
-765 NPSGSGRFDDD
+765 SGANEKN
-776 FEGSEPS
+776 FEE
-783 ITSSSTVVEP
+783 
-793 WPDVR
+793 
-798 SRQ
+798 SRMW

>member
-1 VSEGA
+1 VSGRVE
-6 EPSSLRGRPA
+6 SCSLRK
-16 RLNPTV
+16 RLAHVNPTV
-22 YAIAVIFLA
+22 YAIIAIALA

-51 TTDLTTSACHLTCGR
+51 TTDLTTSVCHLTCGR
-66 AWIDPNVGSVTQPL
+66 AWIDPNVGSITQPV
-80 GHLAAMDLLHFH
+80 GHLAAMDLLHLH

-104 PLAGEMQSTSLFP
+104 PLAGEMQSTALFP

-130 FHISLELVAGIAT
+130 FHISLELIAGIAT
-143 YFLARRLGASTIIAA
+143 YFLARRLGASTIIAT

-177 LNPVALLPML
+177 LNPVAFLPML
-187 VLGVEMIIASAPHR
+187 VLGVEMIIASAPRR

-215 SLYAGFPEVAYLDAL
+215 SIYAGFPEVAFLDAV

-239 LWSVDRGTRVR
+239 LLSVDRGARLR
-250 TLRRLV
+250 ALRRLV

-274 DYLNQGY
+274 DYLNESY
-281 VGDHTSLSEL
+281 VGDHTSLGEL
-291 SHMSARVLPMF
+291 LHMSPRVLPMF

-312 SNPPADPYWAAV
+312 SNPAADPYWASV
-324 GGYLGASVTAL
+324 GGYFGASVTAL

-343 RHRTLRIFLLAWIV
+343 RHRPLRIFLLAWIV
-357 LGFAGSVDVFG
+357 LGFAGSVDVFS

-402 GLTDAAESA
+402 GLTDAAQSA

-424 AVVLVVFAVTASSVN
+424 AVMLAVFVVTSSSVS

-444 SGQLRL
+444 SGRLRL
-450 YHGALDAIPFVSLA
+450 YHAALDAIPFVSLT
-464 LLVAAMLFLRGR
+464 LLVAAVLLLRGR
-476 WRTGF
+476 WRIWF
-481 VAAVMVGES
+481 AAIVVLGES
-490 VLLFA
+490 VLLFV

-502 SSLTLNLAPVRFL
+502 SSLTVNLAPVHFL
-515 QANLGQSRYM
+515 QANLGQYRYM
-525 DVAILYPNWGSEYG
+525 DVAVLYPNWGSEYG

-576 TAFTQ
+576 TAYSQ
-581 TVMEQQIATHLR
+581 TVMEQEIATHLR

-601 YLLTRT
+601 YLLT
-607 KTPLAPQLAAE
+607 KTRIPLAPQLAAV

-623 WSDRSATIYALPD
+623 WSDRLATVYALPD

-644 SSSCTVVSTSLT
+644 SSSCTVSSTSLT
-656 EATVN
+656 EAKVN
-661 CPKGK
+661 CPTGK

-675 MTGWTASVNGRP
+675 MKGWTATVNGRP
-687 AAITTVDTVY
+687 AAVKTVDTVY
-697 QQIKVPKGT
+697 QQIEVPKGT
-706 STVEFSFLP
+706 STVEFSFQP
-715 SHERLAVF
+715 PHERLAVI
-723 VGFAAL
+723 VGSATLLALIVAAL
-729 LVLIAA
+729 N
-735 VLVERVELLT
+735 ERVELLS
-745 LSRWAK
+745 LFRWAK
-751 ANRRRPPRRTTTGV
+751 AKRRRTKPTMNT
-765 NPSGSGRFDDD
+765 SGANEKN
-776 FEGSEPS
+776 FEE
-783 ITSSSTVVEP
+783 
-793 WPDVR
+793 
-798 SRQ
+798 SRMW

>member
-1 VSEGA
+1 M
-6 EPSSLRGRPA
+6 RK
-16 RLNPTV
+16 RLAHVNPTV
-22 YAIAVIFLA
+22 YAIIAIALA

-51 TTDLTTSACHLTCGR
+51 TTDLTTSVCHLTCGR
-66 AWIDPNVGSVTQPL
+66 AWIDPNVGSITQPV
-80 GHLAAMDLLHFH
+80 GHLAAMDLLHLH

-104 PLAGEMQSTSLFP
+104 PLAGEMQSTALFP

-130 FHISLELVAGIAT
+130 FHISLELIAGIAT
-143 YFLARRLGASTIIAA
+143 YFLARRLGASTIIAT

-177 LNPVALLPML
+177 LNPVAFLPML
-187 VLGVEMIIASAPHR
+187 VLGVEMIIASAPRR

-215 SLYAGFPEVAYLDAL
+215 SIYAGFPEVAFLDAV

-239 LWSVDRGTRVR
+239 LLSVDRGARLR
-250 TLRRLV
+250 ALRRLV

-274 DYLNQGY
+274 DYLNESY
-281 VGDHTSLSEL
+281 VGDHTSLGEL
-291 SHMSARVLPMF
+291 LHMSPRVLPMF

-312 SNPPADPYWAAV
+312 SNPAADPYWASV
-324 GGYLGASVTAL
+324 GGYFGASVTAL

-343 RHRTLRIFLLAWIV
+343 RHRPLRIFLLAWIV
-357 LGFAGSVDVFG
+357 LGFAGSVDVFS

-402 GLTDAAESA
+402 GLTDAAQSA

-424 AVVLVVFAVTASSVN
+424 AVMLAVFVVTSSSVS

-444 SGQLRL
+444 SGRLRL
-450 YHGALDAIPFVSLA
+450 YHAALDAIPFVSLT
-464 LLVAAMLFLRGR
+464 LLVAAVLLLRGR
-476 WRTGF
+476 WRIWF
-481 VAAVMVGES
+481 AAIVVLGES
-490 VLLFA
+490 VLLFV

-502 SSLTLNLAPVRFL
+502 SSLTVNLAPVHFL
-515 QANLGQSRYM
+515 QANLGQYRYM
-525 DVAILYPNWGSEYG
+525 DVAVLYPNWGSEYG

-576 TAFTQ
+576 TAYSQ
-581 TVMEQQIATHLR
+581 TVMEQEIATHLR

-601 YLLTRT
+601 YLLT
-607 KTPLAPQLAAE
+607 KTRIPLAPQLAAV

-623 WSDRSATIYALPD
+623 WSDRLATVYALPD

-644 SSSCTVVSTSLT
+644 SSSCTVSSTSLT
-656 EATVN
+656 EAKVN
-661 CPKGK
+661 CPTGK

-675 MTGWTASVNGRP
+675 MKGWTATVNGRP
-687 AAITTVDTVY
+687 AAVKTVDTVY
-697 QQIKVPKGT
+697 QQIEVPKGT
-706 STVEFSFLP
+706 STVEFSFQP
-715 SHERLAVF
+715 PHERLAVI
-723 VGFAAL
+723 VGSATLLALIVAAL
-729 LVLIAA
+729 N
-735 VLVERVELLT
+735 ERVELLS
-745 LSRWAK
+745 LFRWAK
-751 ANRRRPPRRTTTGV
+751 AKRRRTKPTMNT
-765 NPSGSGRFDDD
+765 SGANEKN
-776 FEGSEPS
+776 FEE
-783 ITSSSTVVEP
+783 
-793 WPDVR
+793 
-798 SRQ
+798 SRMW

>member
-1 VSEGA
+1 MRER
-6 EPSSLRGRPA
+6 LA

-22 YAIAVIFLA
+22 YAIAVIALA

-36 ALAWTGLVNLSPMTY
+36 ALAWTGLVNLSPTTY
-51 TTDLTTSACHLTCGR
+51 TTDLTTSVCHLTCGR
-66 AWIDPNVGSVTQPL
+66 AWIDPNVGSITQPG
-80 GHLAAMDLLHFH
+80 GHLAAMDLLHLH

-104 PLAGEMQSTSLFP
+104 PLAGEMQSTALFP

-143 YFLARRLGASTIIAA
+143 YFLARRLGASTIIAS

-166 NGTYAWIGNSV
+166 SGTYAWIGNAV

-187 VLGVEMIIASAPHR
+187 VLGVEMIIANAPRR

-239 LWSVDRGTRVR
+239 LRSVDRGTRVR

-256 YAALAGMALA
+256 YAALAGIALA

-274 DYLNQGY
+274 DYLNEGY
-281 VGDHTSLSEL
+281 VGDHTSLGEL
-291 SHMSARVLPMF
+291 LHMSPRVLPMF

-312 SNPPADPYWAAV
+312 SNPSAGPYWAAV
-324 GGYLGASVTAL
+324 GGYFGASVTAL

-343 RHRTLRIFLLAWIV
+343 RHRPLRIFLLAWIAV
-357 LGFAGSVDVFG
+357 GFAGSVNVFG

-402 GLTDAAESA
+402 GLTDAAQSA
-411 RARWRVAGAAGVT
+411 HARWRVAGAAGVT
-424 AVVLVVFAVTASSVN
+424 AVMLVIFAATASSVN

-450 YHGALDAIPFVSLA
+450 YHAALDAIPFVSLA
-464 LLVAAMLFLRGR
+464 LLVAAMLLLRGR
-476 WRTGF
+476 WRAGF
-481 VAAVMVGES
+481 VAAVVVGES

-502 SSLTLNLAPVRFL
+502 SSLTFNLAPVRFL
-515 QANLGQSRYM
+515 QANLGQYRYM
-525 DVAILYPNWGSEYG
+525 DVAVLYPNWGSEYG

-560 SLFPGIQPPNA
+560 SLFPRIQPPNA

-581 TVMEQQIATHLR
+581 TVMEQQIATHLG
-593 AYEDASVK
+593 AYEGASVK

-607 KTPLAPQLAAE
+607 KTPLAPQLAAV
-618 GVKKV
+618 GVKRV
-623 WSDRSATIYALPD
+623 WSDRLATIYALPD

-644 SSSCTVVSTSLT
+644 SSSCTVSSTSLT
-656 EATVN
+656 EARVN
-661 CPKGK
+661 CPTGK

-675 MTGWTASVNGRP
+675 MMGWTATVNGRP

-697 QQIKVPKGT
+697 QQITVPKGT

-715 SHERLAVF
+715 PHERLAVF

-735 VLVERVELLT
+735 ALNERVELLS
-745 LSRWAK
+745 LFRWGQK
-751 ANRRRPPRRTTTGV
+751 RTGEIRRTGRRRASIRPVHDDSTTTSKVVIPRSPRR
-765 NPSGSGRFDDD
+765 
-776 FEGSEPS
+776 
-783 ITSSSTVVEP
+783 
-793 WPDVR
+793 
-798 SRQ
+798 

>member
-1 VSEGA
+1 MSGRVESC
-6 EPSSLRGRPA
+6 PLRK
-16 RLNPTV
+16 RLAHVNPTV
-22 YAIAVIFLA
+22 YAIIAIALA

-51 TTDLTTSACHLTCGR
+51 TTDLTTSVCHLTCGR
-66 AWIDPNVGSVTQPL
+66 AWIDPNVGSITQPV
-80 GHLAAMDLLHFH
+80 GHLAAMDLLHLH

-104 PLAGEMQSTSLFP
+104 PLAGEMQSTALFP

-130 FHISLELVAGIAT
+130 FHISLELIAGIAT
-143 YFLARRLGASTIIAA
+143 YFLARRLGASTIIAT

-177 LNPVALLPML
+177 LNPVAFLPML
-187 VLGVEMIIASAPHR
+187 VLGVEMIIASAPRR

-215 SLYAGFPEVAYLDAL
+215 SIYAGFPEVAFLDAV

-239 LWSVDRGTRVR
+239 LLSVDRGARLR
-250 TLRRLV
+250 ALRRLV

-274 DYLNQGY
+274 DYLNESY
-281 VGDHTSLSEL
+281 VGDHTSLGEL
-291 SHMSARVLPMF
+291 LHMSPRVLPMF

-312 SNPPADPYWAAV
+312 SNPAADPYWASV
-324 GGYLGASVTAL
+324 GGYFGASVTAL

-343 RHRTLRIFLLAWIV
+343 RHRPLRIFLLAWIV
-357 LGFAGSVDVFG
+357 LGFAGSVDVFS

-402 GLTDAAESA
+402 GLTDAAQSA

-424 AVVLVVFAVTASSVN
+424 AVMLAVFVVTSSSVS

-444 SGQLRL
+444 SGRLRL
-450 YHGALDAIPFVSLA
+450 YHAALDAIPFVSLT
-464 LLVAAMLFLRGR
+464 LLVAAVLLLRGR
-476 WRTGF
+476 WRIWF
-481 VAAVMVGES
+481 AAIVVLGES
-490 VLLFA
+490 VLLFV

-502 SSLTLNLAPVRFL
+502 SSLTVNLAPVHFL
-515 QANLGQSRYM
+515 QANLGQYRYM
-525 DVAILYPNWGSEYG
+525 DVAVLYPNWGSEYG

-576 TAFTQ
+576 TAYSQ
-581 TVMEQQIATHLR
+581 TVMEQEIATHLR

-601 YLLTRT
+601 YLLT
-607 KTPLAPQLAAE
+607 KTRIPLAPQLAAV

-623 WSDRSATIYALPD
+623 WSDRLATVYALPD

-644 SSSCTVVSTSLT
+644 SSSCTVSSTSLT
-656 EATVN
+656 EAKVN
-661 CPKGK
+661 CPTGK

-675 MTGWTASVNGRP
+675 MKGWTATVNGRP
-687 AAITTVDTVY
+687 AAVKTVDTVY
-697 QQIKVPKGT
+697 QQIEVPKGT
-706 STVEFSFLP
+706 STVEFSFQP
-715 SHERLAVF
+715 PHERLAVI
-723 VGFAAL
+723 VGSATLLALIVAAL
-729 LVLIAA
+729 N
-735 VLVERVELLT
+735 ERVELLS
-745 LSRWAK
+745 LFRWAK
-751 ANRRRPPRRTTTGV
+751 AKRRRTKPTMNT
-765 NPSGSGRFDDD
+765 SGANEKN
-776 FEGSEPS
+776 FEE
-783 ITSSSTVVEP
+783 
-793 WPDVR
+793 
-798 SRQ
+798 SRMW

>member
-1 VSEGA
+1 V
-6 EPSSLRGRPA
+6 
-16 RLNPTV
+16 NPTV
-22 YAIAVIFLA
+22 YAIIAIALA

-51 TTDLTTSACHLTCGR
+51 TTDLTTSVCHLTCGR
-66 AWIDPNVGSVTQPL
+66 AWIDPNVGSITQPV
-80 GHLAAMDLLHFH
+80 GHLAAMDLLHLH

-104 PLAGEMQSTSLFP
+104 PLAGEMQSTALFP

-130 FHISLELVAGIAT
+130 FHISLELIAGIAT
-143 YFLARRLGASTIIAA
+143 YFLARRLGASTIIAT

-177 LNPVALLPML
+177 LNPVAFLPML
-187 VLGVEMIIASAPHR
+187 VLGVEMIIASAPRR

-215 SLYAGFPEVAYLDAL
+215 SIYAGFPEVAFLDAV

-239 LWSVDRGTRVR
+239 LLSVDRGARLR
-250 TLRRLV
+250 ALRRLV

-274 DYLNQGY
+274 DYLNESY
-281 VGDHTSLSEL
+281 VGDHTSLGEL
-291 SHMSARVLPMF
+291 LHMSPRVLPMF

-312 SNPPADPYWAAV
+312 SNPAADPYWASV
-324 GGYLGASVTAL
+324 GGYFGASVTAL

-343 RHRTLRIFLLAWIV
+343 RYRPLRIFLLAWIV
-357 LGFAGSVDVFG
+357 LGFAGSVDVFS

-402 GLTDAAESA
+402 GLTDAAQSA

-424 AVVLVVFAVTASSVN
+424 AVMLAVFVVTSSSVS

-444 SGQLRL
+444 SGRLRL
-450 YHGALDAIPFVSLA
+450 YHAALDAIPFVSLT
-464 LLVAAMLFLRGR
+464 LLVAAVLLLRVR
-476 WRTGF
+476 WRIWF
-481 VAAVMVGES
+481 AAIVVLGES
-490 VLLFA
+490 VLLFV

-502 SSLTLNLAPVRFL
+502 SSLTVNLAPVHFL
-515 QANLGQSRYM
+515 QANLGQYRYM
-525 DVAILYPNWGSEYG
+525 DVAVLYPNWGSEYG

-576 TAFTQ
+576 TAYSQ
-581 TVMEQQIATHLR
+581 TVMEQEIATHLR

-601 YLLTRT
+601 YLLT
-607 KTPLAPQLAAE
+607 KTRIPLAPQLAAV

-623 WSDRSATIYALPD
+623 WSDRLATVYALPD

-644 SSSCTVVSTSLT
+644 SSSCTVSSTSLT
-656 EATVN
+656 EAKVN
-661 CPKGK
+661 CPTGK

-675 MTGWTASVNGRP
+675 MKGWTATVNGRP
-687 AAITTVDTVY
+687 AAVKTVDTVY
-697 QQIKVPKGT
+697 QQIEVPKGT
-706 STVEFSFLP
+706 STVEFSFQP
-715 SHERLAVF
+715 PHERLAVI
-723 VGFAAL
+723 VGSATLLALIVAAL
-729 LVLIAA
+729 N
-735 VLVERVELLT
+735 ERVELLS
-745 LSRWAK
+745 LFRWAK
-751 ANRRRPPRRTTTGV
+751 AKRRRTKPTMNT
-765 NPSGSGRFDDD
+765 SGANEKN
-776 FEGSEPS
+776 FEE
-783 ITSSSTVVEP
+783 
-793 WPDVR
+793 
-798 SRQ
+798 SRMW

>member
-1 VSEGA
+1 
-6 EPSSLRGRPA
+6 
-16 RLNPTV
+16 
-22 YAIAVIFLA
+22 
-31 VMVGN
+31 MVGN

-51 TTDLTTSACHLTCGR
+51 TTDLTTSVCHLTCGR
-66 AWIDPNVGSVTQPL
+66 AWIDPNVGSITQPV
-80 GHLAAMDLLHFH
+80 GHLAAMDLLHLH

-104 PLAGEMQSTSLFP
+104 PLAGEMQSTALFP

-130 FHISLELVAGIAT
+130 FHISLELIAGIAT
-143 YFLARRLGASTIIAA
+143 YFLARRLGASTIIAT

-177 LNPVALLPML
+177 LNPVAFLPML
-187 VLGVEMIIASAPHR
+187 VLGVEMIIASAPRR

-215 SLYAGFPEVAYLDAL
+215 SIYAGFPEVAFLDAV

-239 LWSVDRGTRVR
+239 LLSVDRGARLR
-250 TLRRLV
+250 ALRRLV

-274 DYLNQGY
+274 DYLNESY
-281 VGDHTSLSEL
+281 VGDHTSLGEL
-291 SHMSARVLPMF
+291 LHMSPRVLPMF

-312 SNPPADPYWAAV
+312 SNPAADPYWASV
-324 GGYLGASVTAL
+324 GGYFGASVTAL

-343 RHRTLRIFLLAWIV
+343 RHRPLRIFLLAWIV
-357 LGFAGSVDVFG
+357 LGFAGSVDVFS

-402 GLTDAAESA
+402 GLTDAAQSA

-424 AVVLVVFAVTASSVN
+424 AVMLAVFVVTSSSVS

-444 SGQLRL
+444 SGRLRL
-450 YHGALDAIPFVSLA
+450 YHAALDAIPFVSLT
-464 LLVAAMLFLRGR
+464 LLVAAVLLLRVR
-476 WRTGF
+476 WRIWF
-481 VAAVMVGES
+481 AAIVVLGES
-490 VLLFA
+490 VLLFV

-502 SSLTLNLAPVRFL
+502 SSLTVNLAPVHFL
-515 QANLGQSRYM
+515 QANLGQYRYM
-525 DVAILYPNWGSEYG
+525 DVAVLYPNWGSEYG

-576 TAFTQ
+576 TAYSQ
-581 TVMEQQIATHLR
+581 TVMEQEIATHLR

-601 YLLTRT
+601 YLLT
-607 KTPLAPQLAAE
+607 KTRIPLAPQLAAV

-623 WSDRSATIYALPD
+623 WSDRLATVYALPD

-644 SSSCTVVSTSLT
+644 SSSCTVSSTSLT
-656 EATVN
+656 EAKVN
-661 CPKGK
+661 CPTGK

-675 MTGWTASVNGRP
+675 MKGWTATVNGRP
-687 AAITTVDTVY
+687 AAVKTVDTVY
-697 QQIKVPKGT
+697 QQIEVPKGT
-706 STVEFSFLP
+706 STVEFSFQP
-715 SHERLAVF
+715 PHERLAVI
-723 VGFAAL
+723 VGSATLLALIVAAL
-729 LVLIAA
+729 N
-735 VLVERVELLT
+735 ERVELLS
-745 LSRWAK
+745 LFRWAK
-751 ANRRRPPRRTTTGV
+751 AKRRRTKPTMNT
-765 NPSGSGRFDDD
+765 SGANEKN
-776 FEGSEPS
+776 FEE
-783 ITSSSTVVEP
+783 
-793 WPDVR
+793 
-798 SRQ
+798 SRMW